1 MKEGKLILIPMF
13 VIRITLYLLCTNWNK
28 LSRYHVIHCQVL
40 MRFTINYSSIYLM
53 TVCYCF
59 CIFVITFGCLGI
71 FRLHGGLR
79 LLCLWVRVGCSRTLL
94 VTGLLPLLA
103 VFVKQWGW
111 WWIDLVP
118 RASHGC
124 CRVSEWIPKARICCW
139 YLVILET
146 SIGDAFLGRGHLVSF
161 FWGRLWCYLEA

>member
-1 MKEGKLILIPMF
+1 MREIYH
-13 VIRITLYLLCTNWNK
+13 TLAAQFAFNSSSDNYSDPFNCHRLTVERRKIDFDTNVRYSYNAVFTLHK

-103 VFVKQWGW
+103 VFVKQWG
-111 WWIDLVP
+111 
-118 RASHGC
+118 
-124 CRVSEWIPKARICCW
+124 
-139 YLVILET
+139 
-146 SIGDAFLGRGHLVSF
+146 
-161 FWGRLWCYLEA
+161 